1 MRSIKLS
8 ILLAILAGSFLPG
21 AAFADK
27 ALQNA
32 LAKAQFMLRQANAE
46 KVALQ
51 KEKNDLQKEFDN
63 YKKDMEQEVKAKE
76 RGNKKLNSQI
86 EGVKEKYVELHNQ
99 FIELRDR
106 YVASVK
112 EIQVLNNNLQNEKD
126 NFQLCYENNQKLFDV
141 NQEILGKYEHKG
153 FWDVVNQSEPVL
165 GLKQVEIENLVQDY
179 QYKNEDLLVLESQIK
194 KSASEEQVQ

>member
-1 MRSIKLS
+1 MKCIRLGV
-8 ILLAILAGSFLPG
+8 LVAIVGGVLFPG

-51 KEKNDLQKEFDN
+51 KEKNDLQKAFDQ
-63 YKKDMEQEVKAKE
+63 YKDDMEQEVKAKD
-76 RGNKKLNSQI
+76 RGNKKLNNQI
-86 EGVKEKYVELHNQ
+86 AGVKEKYVELHNQ
-99 FIELRDR
+99 FIGLRER

-112 EIQVLNNNLQNEKD
+112 EIQALNSSLQNEKD
-126 NFQLCYENNQKLFDV
+126 NFQLCYENNRKLFDV
-141 NQEILGKYEHKG
+141 NKEILGQYEHKG

-194 KSASEEQVQ
+194 KSESQLQ